1 MNDQLLNSGLTKP
14 FFLILVLM
22 LGVLPVGSVAYGEV
36 THNGL
41 PPVVVLEDFQHPDED
56 AFPQGW
62 EGSRSKVT
70 AKEAYSIHKEGETAF
85 LKGKGANQRVYTKHI
100 IWDPKTHPILRWR
113 WRIHSVPENTEFI
126 AAVFANL
133 DLDYLFI
140 PVSTKY
146 VWSGTREKGDVK
158 DGGIFSAAEV
168 VIRSGNG
175 PIGEWIEEEVNAYQD
190 FKDIHNHDPAPQ
202 AWGISLQSG
211 PGVEVDFGS
220 IEISEK

>member
-1 MNDQLLNSGLTKP
+1 MHVMEKLLG
-14 FFLILVLM
+14 LVL
-22 LGVLPVGSVAYGEV
+22 VVIVVVGMPWSSLAQADDGQAS
-36 THNGL
+36 G
-41 PPVVVLEDFQHPDED
+41 VVLEDFQHPDAD
-56 AFPQGW
+56 GFPQGW

-70 AKEAYSIHKEGETAF
+70 AQEAYSIHKEGDAAF

-100 IWDPKTHPILRWR
+100 TWDPKTHPILRWR
-113 WRIHSVPENTEFI
+113 WRVISAPENADFI

-133 DLDYLFI
+133 DTDYMFI

-146 VWSGTREKGDVK
+146 VWSGTRRKGDVK
-158 DGGIFSAAEV
+158 DGGMFGAAEV
-168 VIRSGNG
+168 VVRSGHEQF
-175 PIGEWIEEEVNAYQD
+175 GEWIEEEVNAYKD
-190 FKDIHNHDPAPQ
+190 FIDIHQHEPAAK

>member
-1 MNDQLLNSGLTKP
+1 MRNVSPYYFSLLLAGFLFFIPLADDQA
-14 FFLILVLM
+14 FCEWI
-22 LGVLPVGSVAYGEV
+22 A
-36 THNGL
+36 
-41 PPVVVLEDFQHPDED
+41 LEDFQHPDAD
-56 AFPQGW
+56 GFPQGW

-70 AKEAYSIHKEGETAF
+70 AKEAYSIGRDGEVAY

-113 WRIHSVPENTEFI
+113 WRLQSAPDNADVL

-133 DLDYLFI
+133 DTDYLFI

-146 VWSGTREKGDVK
+146 IWSGMRQKGEVK
-158 DGGIFSAAEV
+158 DGGFFGAAEV
-168 VIRSGNG
+168 VLRSGNE
-175 PIGEWIEEEVNAYQD
+175 PVGEWIEEEVNAYKD
-190 FKDIHNHDPAPQ
+190 FVEIHNHEPAPK

-220 IEISEK
+220 LEMSAE

>member
-1 MNDQLLNSGLTKP
+1 VNGQLSKVGIEKLFCLI
-14 FFLILVLM
+14 LILVI
-22 LGVLPVGSVAYGEV
+22 GVLPVWSEVHGEDGYGAAP
-36 THNGL
+36 H
-41 PPVVVLEDFQHPDED
+41 VVVLEDFQHPDED

-85 LKGKGANQRVYTKHI
+85 LKGKGANQRVYTKDI
-100 IWDPKTHPILRWR
+100 TWDPKTHPILRWR

-190 FKDIHNHDPAPQ
+190 FKDIHHHEPAPQ